1 MNLFWRRR
9 LMMDLGVMMMK
20 IKEYGHIKPKEVKC
34 QHCGAL
40 LEYVN
45 YDLEY
50 WKYGMYYL
58 VCPVCKG
65 NIMTDNDGYPLC
77 RDDI

>member
-1 MNLFWRRR
+1 
-9 LMMDLGVMMMK
+9 MK
-20 IKEYGHIKPKEVKC
+20 IIEYGYIKPKEIKC
-34 QHCGAL
+34 NHCGAI

-45 YDLEY
+45 YDLTY
-50 WKYGMYYL
+50 WKDNRYYL
-58 VCPVCKG
+58 VCPICKG